1 MSGNNVL
8 IPPAEKVQSSG
19 NYAHNRYKAS
29 DQDAATHVRLA
40 IVHDYLLQM
49 GGAERVV
56 AAMAQAFPGAPVY
69 TSATDDSRLLPE
81 FIGKKIRNTWMH
93 SLPGI
98 RQHFK
103 KYFPIYP
110 FAFRSLPPVKAD
122 VVWISS
128 SGFAKWIRV
137 ANSSKTIC
145 YCHTPPRFFWDSD
158 LYLNG
163 EIRNSLVRESA
174 KTLLSFLREW
184 DFDCAQRIDR
194 FIANSRC
201 VQERIWRC
209 YRRPSAVIH
218 PPVNVDRFSIS
229 TPSGDYHLVLSR
241 LVGYKRIDLAVHA
254 FNRLRKKLV
263 IIGDGPDRARLE
275 SLAGPTI
282 SFLGTV
288 GDADVKKYLEGC
300 QGLIF
305 PGLEDFGI
313 APVEAQAAGKPV
325 VAFAGGGA
333 LETVEPEVTGVL
345 VPEQK
350 VEALV
355 EAILRSQRI
364 RWCPETIRANA
375 LKFSRETF
383 VEKTQ
388 VLIRAVDQEPRR
400 RTISREHEAVKPAR
414 ESYGV

>member
-1 MSGNNVL
+1 MSGNNLL
-8 IPPAEKVQSSG
+8 IRPAEEVRSPV
-19 NYAHNRYKAS
+19 NYAHSGYKAS
-29 DQDAATHVRLA
+29 DKDAATRLRLA

-56 AAMAQAFPGAPVY
+56 AAMAQAFPDAPIY
-69 TSATDDSRLLPE
+69 TSATDYGGMLPE
-81 FIGKKIRNTWMH
+81 FLGKKIRNTWMQ

-103 KYFPIYP
+103 KFLPIYP

-128 SGFAKWIRV
+128 SGFAKGVRV
-137 ANSSKTIC
+137 ADSSKTIC
-145 YCHTPPRFFWDSD
+145 YCHTPPRFFWDFD

-163 EIRNSLVRESA
+163 EIRNSFVRESA
-174 KTLLSFLREW
+174 KTALFLLREW

-218 PPVNVDRFSIS
+218 PPVNVDRFSVS
-229 TPSGDYHLVLSR
+229 SRSGDYHVVLSR

-275 SLAGPTI
+275 SLAGPTV

-288 GDADVKKYLEGC
+288 GDAEVKTYLEGC

-325 VAFAGGGA
+325 IAFAGGGA

-345 VPEQK
+345 FPEQT
-350 VEALV
+350 VGALV
-355 EAILRSQRI
+355 EAVLQSQRI
-364 RWCPETIRANA
+364 DWCPETIRANV
-375 LKFSRETF
+375 LRFSRETF
-383 VEKTQ
+383 VEKTR

-400 RTISREHEAVKPAR
+400 RKVDRASEVIKPIS
-414 ESYGV
+414 ESYGL

>member
-1 MSGNNVL
+1 MSGNNLL
-8 IPPAEKVQSSG
+8 IRSAEEVQSPVNDAQSG
-19 NYAHNRYKAS
+19 YKAS
-29 DQDAATHVRLA
+29 DKDAATRVSLA

-56 AAMAQAFPGAPVY
+56 AAMAQAFPDAPIY
-69 TSATDDSRLLPE
+69 TSATDNCRLLPE
-81 FIGKKIRNTWMH
+81 FLGKNIRNTWMH

-98 RQHFK
+98 RKHFK
-103 KYFPIYP
+103 KFFPIYP

-137 ANSSKTIC
+137 ADSSKTIC

-158 LYLNG
+158 LYLDG
-163 EIRNSLVRESA
+163 EIRNSLIRESA
-174 KTLLSFLREW
+174 KTVLSLLREW

-229 TPSGDYHLVLSR
+229 TRYGDYHLVLSR

-345 VPEQK
+345 FPEQK

-364 RWCPETIRANA
+364 RWCPETILANA

-388 VLIRAVDQEPRR
+388 VLIRAVNQEPRLR
-400 RTISREHEAVKPAR
+400 AIDGASEVIKPASK
-414 ESYGV
+414 SYGV

>member
-8 IPPAEKVQSSG
+8 IPPAEEVQGSG

-29 DQDAATHVRLA
+29 HEDAATHVRLA

-56 AAMAQAFPGAPVY
+56 AAMAQAFPCAPIY

-81 FIGKKIRNTWMH
+81 FRGRKIRNTWMH

-103 KYFPIYP
+103 KLFPIYP

-137 ANSSKTIC
+137 ADSSKTIC

-163 EIRNSLVRESA
+163 EIRNSVVRESA
-174 KTLLSFLREW
+174 KTVLSLLREW

-229 TPSGDYHLVLSR
+229 SRSGDYHLVLSR
-241 LVGYKRIDLAVHA
+241 LVGYKRIDLAVHT

-288 GDADVKKYLEGC
+288 GDAEVKKYLEGC

-325 VAFAGGGA
+325 IAFAGGGA

-345 VPEQK
+345 FPEQT
-350 VEALV
+350 VDSLVDAL
-355 EAILRSQRI
+355 LRSEPI

-383 VEKTQ
+383 VEKTR
-388 VLIRAVDQEPRR
+388 VLIRAVEQEPRR
-400 RTISREHEAVKPAR
+400 RTVDRASEVIKPAS